1 MIENNN
7 QLQVA
12 YNKIKS
18 LEKSLEEISLEPP
31 FDRTSQ
37 MQIIALIEEIKS
49 EIKEYLA
56 KG

>member
-18 LEKSLEEISLEPP
+18 LEKSLDEIKVESV
-31 FDRTSQ
+31 FDKTSQ
-37 MQIIALIEEIKS
+37 MQIKSLIDEIKS
-49 EIKEYLA
+49 EIKEYLK

>member
-1 MIENNN
+1 MIENDN

-18 LEKSLEEISLEPP
+18 LEKSLEEIPLEPP

-37 MQIIALIEEIKS
+37 MQIKALIEEIKS

-56 KG
+56 KA